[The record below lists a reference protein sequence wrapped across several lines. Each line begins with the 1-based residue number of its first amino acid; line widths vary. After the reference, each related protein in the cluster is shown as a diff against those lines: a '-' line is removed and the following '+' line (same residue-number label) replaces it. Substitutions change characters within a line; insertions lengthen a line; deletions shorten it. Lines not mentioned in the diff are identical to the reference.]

1 MKANNG
7 SHSLARFA
15 LTGKQDYPLFAF
27 TSHLHLFLIRKENDN
42 GNENESN
49 RGEGRRTAR

>member
-1 MKANNG
+1 MRVKVNNG

-27 TSHLHLFLIRKENDN
+27 TSHLHLFLTRKENEN
-42 GNENESN
+42 GDEDDEH
-49 RGEGRRTAR
+49 